1 MSCTVYY
8 SPVKY
13 FIAVP
18 PGMLIKLTIG
28 SQIQLFPL
36 SLSFFL
42 SCTFF
47 FFFLNKQAVFPST
60 MPSNGS
66 CNIEEGS
73 RPKAD

>member
-8 SPVKY
+8 GPVKY
-13 FIAVP
+13 FIAAP

-28 SQIQLFPL
+28 SQIQFFPL
-36 SLSFFL
+36 SLSL
-42 SCTFF
+42 SFT

-73 RPKAD
+73 QPKAD